1 MKTNNQIIL
10 KKKKGQWWNIATNKS
25 FSGLASVNG
34 QTFLYTKD
42 GRKIPQSKPAPN
54 IHNFIKNLWMREN
67 PENKGFTNG
76 KYYYYQTT
84 NGNWDIGPGID
95 KAKQT
100 DAFNKRAVRGFTPTE
115 MNAEVM
121 QRAKNTFA
129 QVDKALKTV
138 TQFPDTV
145 SPQIKEGLADIRYQ
159 TGPLVSNY
167 PKLLK
172 AVATGN
178 VKDMAK
184 ESKVYFWDNK
194 KKAMSFDKKR
204 FDTRMKENFHY
215 RNGGHLSRKVLR
227 QLSEDFRPT
236 NRLV

>member
-1 MKTNNQIIL
+1 
-10 KKKKGQWWNIATNKS
+10 
-25 FSGLASVNG
+25 
-34 QTFLYTKD
+34 
-42 GRKIPQSKPAPN
+42 
-54 IHNFIKNLWMREN
+54 MREN
-67 PENKGFTNG
+67 PENNGFTNG

-100 DAFNKRAVRGFTPTE
+100 DAFNKRAARGFTPTE

-121 QRAKNTFA
+121 QRAKDTFV

-178 VKDMAK
+178 VKDMAN

-215 RNGGHLSRKVLR
+215 RNGGHLSRKALR
-227 QLSEDFRPT
+227 LLSKDFRT
-236 NRLV
+236 INHLA

>member
-1 MKTNNQIIL
+1 MEYSYQQAFCWSRL
-10 KKKKGQWWNIATNKS
+10 
-25 FSGLASVNG
+25 
-34 QTFLYTKD
+34 
-42 GRKIPQSKPAPN
+42 SK
-54 IHNFIKNLWMREN
+54 R
-67 PENKGFTNG
+67 
-76 KYYYYQTT
+76 
-84 NGNWDIGPGID
+84 
-95 KAKQT
+95 
-100 DAFNKRAVRGFTPTE
+100 
-115 MNAEVM
+115 
-121 QRAKNTFA
+121 FA

-138 TQFPDTV
+138 TQFPDTI

>member
-1 MKTNNQIIL
+1 MMVPIQVIRWYRM
-10 KKKKGQWWNIATNKS
+10 QC
-25 FSGLASVNG
+25 
-34 QTFLYTKD
+34 YD
-42 GRKIPQSKPAPN
+42 G
-54 IHNFIKNLWMREN
+54 
-67 PENKGFTNG
+67 
-76 KYYYYQTT
+76 
-84 NGNWDIGPGID
+84 
-95 KAKQT
+95 T
-100 DAFNKRAVRGFTPTE
+100 DSCAIVVPIRRYCQFV
-115 MNAEVM
+115 
-121 QRAKNTFA
+121 

-178 VKDMAK
+178 VKDMAN

-227 QLSEDFRPT
+227 QLSKDFRT
-236 NRLV
+236 INHLA

>member
-1 MKTNNQIIL
+1 
-10 KKKKGQWWNIATNKS
+10 
-25 FSGLASVNG
+25 
-34 QTFLYTKD
+34 
-42 GRKIPQSKPAPN
+42 
-54 IHNFIKNLWMREN
+54 
-67 PENKGFTNG
+67 
-76 KYYYYQTT
+76 
-84 NGNWDIGPGID
+84 
-95 KAKQT
+95 
-100 DAFNKRAVRGFTPTE
+100 

-172 AVATGN
+172 AAATGDG
-178 VKDMAK
+178 KDMAN

-215 RNGGHLSRKVLR
+215 RNGGRLSRKVLR

>member
-1 MKTNNQIIL
+1 
-10 KKKKGQWWNIATNKS
+10 
-25 FSGLASVNG
+25 
-34 QTFLYTKD
+34 
-42 GRKIPQSKPAPN
+42 
-54 IHNFIKNLWMREN
+54 MREN

-100 DAFNKRAVRGFTPTE
+100 
-115 MNAEVM
+115 
-121 QRAKNTFA
+121 
-129 QVDKALKTV
+129 
-138 TQFPDTV
+138 
-145 SPQIKEGLADIRYQ
+145 
-159 TGPLVSNY
+159 
-167 PKLLK
+167 
-172 AVATGN
+172 N
-178 VKDMAK
+178 VKDIAN

-236 NRLV
+236 IHLV